1 MTVVAVTHNVTRV
14 EDMEG
19 TPPGTFGNVDLGGG
33 PGASGGAGLHYEAL
47 QAAQRRIAGTNSER
61 GFTYVHDSVRNM
73 LNAGLTV
80 VFGKA
85 FTALSSSINLE
96 GTRLGYGDLVTAYY
110 NYQVGD
116 DGTMGDNGEFALPP
130 KGGYVI
136 IPIEVRKS
144 AFHNLVRV
152 GSPNITIIDMFRM
165 SHNVSATTGA
175 GLSQALDS
183 IDMTDDGFFL
193 VSGTPSDPAG
203 AFLFFIA
210 ADEDQGDSTAGRVGM
225 WQTLESGT
233 FRVFGNHVIGRT
245 DAAVDTETVFTDS
258 FKTLIFSGG
267 FVGDSFNGLEIELG
281 ATNTDIDFD
290 TINITG
296 LGRRLLKRY
305 FDTELDVVGGATD
318 EITIT
323 AHGFSTGDQVIYSA
337 EGGSE
342 DIGPNATTGEAEN
355 ATSSGV
361 AVDSD
366 RWYVVRVDADTI
378 QLSATAAGALAGPAT
393 GIEDLTPSTSTNGE
407 NHSLT
412 TAPDNRPNLTVLDTV
427 GAFDV
432 VNGVWDGMRVMTL
445 TSAVAITDLLCLNSR
460 SLILADA
467 TLLTCTFTG
476 MTTSIGE
483 AFLSALDAID
493 LDEIDGCAFTSGG
506 LGHAIVVT
514 TGGTLA
520 ERTAALLNVDFT
532 SYFANDEDNTG
543 GWSFNASTDVDDSND
558 EIDITSHGFSTG
570 DPVYYSDEGGT
581 QIVGLVDQN
590 LYYVRAVTANSLSM
604 HLSARAAND
613 NANKIAITTGSNETH
628 KIYSANAAFFN
639 NSGVDLILNIT
650 GGGSPTVR
658 NSAGSTTTVNNTVT
672 LTVTVTDSEANP
684 VEGARV
690 RIELVSDGSL
700 VADGETD
707 ASGVFTDS
715 SFDFVS
721 PTAVLT
727 KVRLKGFKP
736 FRANGTILST
746 GLSVGVSFIT
756 DSIVDLP

>member
-14 EDMEG
+14 EDWEG
-19 TPPGTFGNVDLGGG
+19 TPPGTFGTIGGG
-33 PGASGGAGLHYEAL
+33 PGAAAQAGLHYEAA
-47 QAAQRRIAGTNSER
+47 QCAARRIGGTNSER
-61 GFTYVHDSVRNM
+61 GFTYIDTVTTS
-73 LNAGLTV
+73 LLGAGLTV
-80 VFGKA
+80 LFGKI
-85 FTALSSSINLE
+85 FTALSAVINPN
-96 GTRLGYGDLVTAYY
+96 GTRLGYGDTLTDYY

-152 GSPNITIIDMFRM
+152 GTPDLTITDMYRM
-165 SHNVSATTGA
+165 SHDVSATTGA
-175 GLSQALDS
+175 GTSQAVDS

-203 AFLFFIA
+203 AFSFFIA
-210 ADEDQGDSTAGRVGM
+210 ADEDEGDSTAGRVGM

-233 FRVFGNHVIGRT
+233 FRVFGRHVIGRT

-258 FKTLIFSGG
+258 NKTLIYPGG

-296 LGRRLLKRY
+296 LGRRLIKRY

-318 EITIT
+318 QITVT

-337 EGGSE
+337 EGGTE
-342 DIGPNATTGEAEN
+342 DIGPDATTGEAED

-361 AVDSD
+361 ATNSD
-366 RWYVVRVDADTI
+366 RWYVVRIDADTI
-378 QLSATAAGALAGPAT
+378 QLSDTAADALLAAPVS
-393 GIEDLTPSTSTNGE
+393 IQDLTPSTAGNGE

-412 TAPDNRPNLTVLDTV
+412 TAPDNRPDLEVLDTV
-427 GAFDV
+427 GTFDV
-432 VNGVWDGMRVMTL
+432 LNGVFDGMRVMTL
-445 TSAVAITDLLCLNSR
+445 TSAVSITGLVNLNSR
-460 SLILADA
+460 SLVLADA
-467 TLLTCTFTG
+467 TLTDCTFSQ
-476 MTTSIGE
+476 MTTNIGDP
-483 AFLSALDAID
+483 FMSALDAVD
-493 LDEIDGCAFTSGG
+493 LDLIDGSAFTSGG
-506 LGHAIVVT
+506 EGHAIEVT
-514 TGGTLA
+514 TGGTLG
-520 ERTAALLNVDFT
+520 ERTGALQDVDFT
-532 SYFANDEDNTG
+532 GYFANDEDNTG
-543 GWSFNASTDVDDSND
+543 GWSFNPSTDVDDPND

-570 DPVYYSDEGGT
+570 DPVFYSDEGGT
-581 QIVGLVDQN
+581 QVVGLVDQN

-613 NANKIAITTGSNETH
+613 NANKIAIAAGSDETH

-639 NSGVDLILNIT
+639 NSGADLILNIT

-672 LTVTVTDSEANP
+672 LTVTVTDSDAVA

-700 VADGETD
+700 VADGETN
-707 ASGVFTDS
+707 ASGIFTDS
-715 SFDFVS
+715 SFNFVS
-721 PTAVLT
+721 DTAVLT

-736 FRANGTILST
+736 FRAGGTIIST